1 VSERSCAN
9 EFAPAPRF
17 IVHRSTM
24 KHSSDPHRITRR
36 EFVGAATAAS
46 VFAGLRH
53 TSQLHAADASTKRQ
67 LFWGDLHNHNA
78 VGYAKGSLERS
89 IDLAR
94 AHLDFFAF
102 TGHASWH
109 DMPQMPGDRH
119 MLWVNGFKAH
129 SAHWEKTRR
138 LLREATTDKFTA
150 LLGYEWHS
158 SKFGDY
164 CLIFDRDQPE
174 LFLPD
179 HVNKLLDFA
188 EAKGAIGIPH
198 HLGYLE
204 GWRGASWR
212 YFRGGKVSP
221 VVEIM
226 SEHGCTESDRGPFD
240 YITHSQGGRWTANT
254 VGPQL
259 AKGTRFG
266 FVASSDDHLGYP
278 GAYGEG
284 VLGVWANDLGA
295 PSLFEAIRARRTYAT
310 SGERIA
316 LEFTL
321 NGQPMGAEMPFAS
334 EREIDVRV
342 DSPDSVEM
350 IELIRNG
357 KVIERHF
364 PEDHMTGPL
373 QLPGR
378 AKCRIRYGWGPW
390 GQLALDRVCQWDLT
404 VKLAGGTFHRAI
416 GCFQHVPF
424 DESFRDKLTLISPTE
439 LRLESPTARSGA
451 YREDPTKS
459 IICDLE
465 AKADAE
471 LIVELRSPARKTVTA
486 RLRDLVENNV
496 VTFTGGF
503 PSESFLIERLVGPSQ
518 SSAKIRWQDR
528 RSRRGGADHYYVRVR
543 QHNGHVAW
551 ASPVWVG

>member
-1 VSERSCAN
+1 MPN
-9 EFAPAPRF
+9 
-17 IVHRSTM
+17 
-24 KHSSDPHRITRR
+24 HSPLTRR
-36 EFVGAATAAS
+36 EFVGATVAAS
-46 VFAGLRH
+46 VLAGLRPV
-53 TSQLHAADASTKRQ
+53 SQLHAAGTGGRRQ

-109 DMPQMPGDRH
+109 DMPTMPGDRH

-129 SAHWEKTRR
+129 RDHWEKTRR
-138 LLREATTDKFTA
+138 LMQDATTDKFTA

-158 SKFGDY
+158 GVFGDY
-164 CLIFDRDQPE
+164 CMIFDQDQPE

-188 EAKGAIGIPH
+188 EARDALAIPH

-204 GWRGASWR
+204 GWRGANWK
-212 YFRGGKVSP
+212 YFRGGRVSP

-254 VGPQL
+254 IGPHL
-259 AKGTRFG
+259 ARGTRFG

-284 VLGVWANDLGA
+284 VLGVWADDLRGR
-295 PSLFEAIRARRTYAT
+295 SLFEAIRARRTYAT

-321 NGQPMGAEMPFAS
+321 NGQPMGAELPFS
-334 EREIDVRV
+334 DEREIEVRV
-342 DSPDSVEM
+342 EGQDTIEMVE
-350 IELIRNG
+350 LLRNG
-357 KVIERHF
+357 RVIQRHF
-364 PEDHMTGPL
+364 PEDHVTGRLP
-373 QLPGR
+373 LPGR
-378 AKCRIRYGWGPW
+378 AKCRLRYGWGPW
-390 GQLALDRVCQWDLT
+390 GQLALDRVAQWDLT
-404 VKLAGGTFHRAI
+404 VRLNRGTFQRAI
-416 GCFQHVPF
+416 GCFQNAPF
-424 DESFRDKLTLISPTE
+424 GETFRDKLTLVSATE
-439 LRLESPTARSGA
+439 IRLQSPTARSGS

-459 IICDLE
+459 VVCDFE
-465 AKADAE
+465 AQADAE
-471 LIVELRSPARKTVTA
+471 LTVEVRQPAVKTVTA
-486 RLRDLVENNV
+486 RVRDLIDSNV
-496 VTFTGGF
+496 VTIMGAF
-503 PSESFLIERLVGPSQ
+503 PSESFILERLVGPSE
-518 SSAKIRWQDR
+518 SSARIRWQDR
-528 RSRRGGADHYYVRVR
+528 QPKSARADYYYVRVR

-551 ASPVWVG
+551 ASPIWVG